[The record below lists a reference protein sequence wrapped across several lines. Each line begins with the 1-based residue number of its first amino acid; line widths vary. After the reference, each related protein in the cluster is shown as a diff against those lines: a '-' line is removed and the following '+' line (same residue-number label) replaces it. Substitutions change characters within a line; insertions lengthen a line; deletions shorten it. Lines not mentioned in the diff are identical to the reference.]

1 MSGED
6 MTTISRAE
14 VERLNRISYEAHGV
28 LGMFDAVIEEADS
41 YTSEQL
47 ISVIRVAHTR
57 LENACRRE
65 EGEAANG

>member
-1 MSGED
+1 MSGEG

-14 VERLNRISYEAHGV
+14 VDRLNRISMAAHGV
-28 LGMFDAVIEEADS
+28 LGMFDAMLEADS
-41 YTSEQL
+41 YTREQL

-65 EGEAANG
+65 GEVAND